1 VEAPRWSH
9 QPGTPPRDRLPEL
22 LRLEEDFDRETIEG
36 LKNKGH
42 HVSVVQR
49 WSFGSAK
56 VIMRDRENG
65 CWLGG
70 ADPRRVAYALGY

>member
-1 VEAPRWSH
+1 
-9 QPGTPPRDRLPEL
+9 
-22 LRLEEDFDRETIEG
+22 LR
-36 LKNKGH
+36 KKGH
-42 HVSVVQR
+42 KISVVDR

-56 VIMRDRENG
+56 VIVRDRENG